1 MPNFTLA
8 LAPSQLTQ
16 SINPWS
22 WSWGD
27 FSLFS
32 VNLGQSS
39 DPTFEARVLEQVGSY
54 GRQIGRI
61 GEALAVLLKD
71 LRLDELEPKERQAI
85 EDLRR
90 QVAEIAHLK
99 TRHALTAITPVG
111 SPGTPARSR
120 PGPFLHS
127 VS

>member
-22 WSWGD
+22 WTFGD
-27 FSLFS
+27 FSLFT

-39 DPTFEARVLEQVGSY
+39 DPQFEARVLEQVGSY

-61 GEALAVLLKD
+61 GEALAVLLDRVD
-71 LRLDELEPKERQAI
+71 LTSLSKGEQAAI
-85 EDLRR
+85 DDLRR
-90 QVAEIAHLK
+90 QVAEVAALK
-99 TRHALTAITPVG
+99 ASKPAISSER
-111 SPGTPARSR
+111 SPGTPAHSR
-120 PGPFLHS
+120 PGASPHTAS
-127 VS
+127 

>member
-27 FSLFS
+27 FSLFT

-39 DPTFEARVLEQVGSY
+39 DPVFEARVLEQVGSY

-61 GEALAVLLKD
+61 GEALAVLLDRVD
-71 LRLDELEPKERQAI
+71 LSGLSPSEQAAI
-85 EDLRR
+85 DDLRR
-90 QVAEIAHLK
+90 QVAEVAALK
-99 TRHALTAITPVG
+99 ASKPDVRSEG

-120 PGPFLHS
+120 PDASLRTAS
-127 VS
+127 

>member
-16 SINPWS
+16 TINPWS
-22 WSWGD
+22 WTWGD
-27 FSLFS
+27 FSLFT

-39 DPTFEARVLEQVGSY
+39 DPAFEARVLEQVGSY

-61 GEALAVLLKD
+61 GEALAVMLERVELGD
-71 LRLDELEPKERQAI
+71 LTPAQQSAI

-90 QVAEIAHLK
+90 QVAEVAALKK
-99 TRHALTAITPVG
+99 TRTAQVSGEG
-111 SPGTPARSR
+111 SPGTPERSR
-120 PGPFLHS
+120 PGPSLRT